1 MKYILFCICFLPF
14 TAPAQECSLKKG
26 KDAITSKPTLS
37 TGFIELQGN
46 TLSIDINSKEIDF
59 FFVLTSPVV
68 KCLDEE
74 TTVTLVFEGGKLKSE
89 FKNYGSMNCDGI
101 FHIIFRNSAF
111 TPSQLQKMA
120 AKKIVSIQ
128 FTTATNPK
136 PFIIS
141 LVPEQQQ
148 MLQNTISC
156 VVKEAKTVL

>member
-1 MKYILFCICFLPF
+1 MKCILFCIYILPF
-14 TAPAQECSLKKG
+14 AALAQECGFKKG
-26 KDAITSKPTLS
+26 IDAITSKPTLS

-46 TLSIDINSKEIDF
+46 TLSIDINNKEIDF
-59 FFVLTSPVV
+59 FFVLTGTNV

-74 TTVTLVFEGGKLKSE
+74 TSITMVFEGGKLKSE

-101 FHIIFRNSAF
+101 FHLIFKNSAY
-111 TPSQLQKMA
+111 TPSPLQKLA

-128 FTTATNPK
+128 FTGSNPK

-148 MLQNTISC
+148 MLQTTISC
-156 VVKEAKTVL
+156 VIKEAKTVL